1 MQPARFQSILPNLS
15 INPFSPA
22 RARCR
27 PCRRKYQAPT
37 ARDLLPIAC
46 LALTLLPGSLF
57 AQEKLTSSNLP
68 GFLKNFNTNFSLLD
82 DMYRELSED
91 ELPLRDEA
99 GKPLARRPFEDRR
112 QELSDLRQ
120 NALRLAADPQ
130 DLVLT
135 ATLVFKTENLAD
147 ELYDLSQIADDN
159 GREELG
165 KRMGDLQVTMDHNK
179 EMLADYLLTLAAE
192 KQERIVQLEK
202 EKTELERKMKEAEQQ
217 RK

>member
-15 INPFSPA
+15 INPFFPG
-22 RARCR
+22 RAACR
-27 PCRRKYQAPT
+27 PCRRKYQGPT

-57 AQEKLTSSNLP
+57 AQEKLTPSNLP

-82 DMYRELSED
+82 DMYRELAED
-91 ELPLRDEA
+91 ELPLRDDA
-99 GKPLARRPFEDRR
+99 GKPLGRRPIENRR
-112 QELSDLRQ
+112 QAISDLRQ

-147 ELYDLSQIADDN
+147 ELYDLSQIAYDN
-159 GREELG
+159 GREELA
-165 KRMGDLQVTMDHNK
+165 KRMGDLQFTMDHNK

-192 KQERIVQLEK
+192 KQDRIVQLEK

>member
-1 MQPARFQSILPNLS
+1 MQPARLQSILADLS
-15 INPFSPA
+15 IKPSFPA

-27 PCRRKYQAPT
+27 PCRRKYQALT
-37 ARDLLPIAC
+37 LQALLPVAC

-68 GFLKNFNTNFSLLD
+68 AFLKNFNTNFSLLD
-82 DMYRELSED
+82 EIYRELAED
-91 ELPLRDEA
+91 ELPLRDDA
-99 GKPLARRPFEDRR
+99 GKPLGRRPIEYRR
-112 QELSDLRQ
+112 QTLSDLRQ
-120 NALRLAADPQ
+120 SALRLAAEPQ

-135 ATLVFKTENLAD
+135 ATLVFKTEYLAD
-147 ELYDLSQIADDN
+147 ELYDLSQIAYDN
-159 GREELG
+159 GREELA
-165 KRMGDLQVTMDHNK
+165 KRLGDLQFTMDHNK

-202 EKTELERKMKEAEQQ
+202 EKTELEGKMKEAEKQ

>member
-1 MQPARFQSILPNLS
+1 MQPARLQSILPNLS
-15 INPFSPA
+15 IKPFFPG

-27 PCRRKYQAPT
+27 PCRRKYQGPKVRT
-37 ARDLLPIAC
+37 LLPIAC

-68 GFLKNFNTNFSLLD
+68 GFLKNFNMNFSLLD
-82 DMYRELSED
+82 DIYRQLADE
-91 ELPLRDEA
+91 ELPLRDDA
-99 GKPLARRPFEDRR
+99 GKPLGRRPIEDRR
-112 QELSDLRQ
+112 QTLSDLRQ

-135 ATLVFKTENLAD
+135 ATLVFRTENLAD
-147 ELYDLSQIADDN
+147 ELYDLSQIAYDN

-165 KRMGDLQVTMDHNK
+165 KRLGDLQVTMDHNK
-179 EMLADYLLTLAAE
+179 EMLADYLLTLAAG

-202 EKTELERKMKEAEQQ
+202 EKAELERKMKEAEQQ